1 MTDDAF
7 GSAADGSVTG
17 GQDTEDLEEDV
28 AQEPTTQLN
37 VEIPES
43 LKRRL
48 RMEKARTG
56 KPIKDIVA
64 DVLDANV
71 GS

>member
-17 GQDTEDLEEDV
+17 GQNTEDLEDDV
-28 AQEPTTQLN
+28 AEEPTTQLN

-43 LKRRL
+43 LHRRL
-48 RMEKARTG
+48 KVKSARSG

-64 DVLDANV
+64 AVLGANID
-71 GS
+71 S

>member
-56 KPIKDIVA
+56 KAIKDIVA